1 MSKYIIELQDE
12 EKACGAFCILMILKH
27 YGFKEEVKEIKAKAR
42 MNQNGISIK
51 GMLECL
57 KEYQIEATT
66 YEASLDDIEENVKLP
81 CILYM
86 IYGDLGHYVVLYEIK
101 DDEYIIGDPAK
112 GLVTLYRDA
121 LEENYTKRMI
131 AITHV
136 GRVPELNYK
145 PYTTFLKETFIAY
158 KKNMMSLIFKG
169 IYISLLGYI
178 SSYFFQVLIDRIT
191 ITTPFFYMVV
201 LSLAYCLVEI
211 IKTKIEKTKTDE
223 MINLQR
229 AIDEDD
235 VFVSSMNI
243 LKQPYSFFYQDKGAL
258 QSQLLSLF
266 DLSEMSIACFERLFV
281 DGSSFIIFMIGMLV
295 LNYKMALCVIIMS
308 ILITLLTYKRLTTLQ
323 EMNRQYLEAGYVYQ
337 HHILELIENQFLIKR
352 FLILQKQRERSYHLY
367 LDEALLKQ
375 QQALFVNK
383 MQTTIQY
390 IIYFFYGIILILGF
404 YFYQNKHLSIGQ
416 LLMFYML
423 VSYCIQPLMN
433 MVALAAQY
441 KQVSIIYEK
450 YKAFEVEETNDKE
463 DIQEKI
469 TSITFDNVGYAYG
482 YQLPILEHIDFTIS
496 RHLLLKGIT
505 GSGKS
510 TLLRLLMGVDLN
522 YTGDIYL
529 NNQELRTINLNSLY
543 QHIGY
548 TNETPTFLHMSVYD
562 NFLCD
567 DEDLIKK
574 YLKAFGQEDLCDMFH
589 CILSEDGS
597 PLSLG
602 QRQIVALVR
611 LLCQDYDVYILD
623 EAFSHMDTR
632 LAGKVMRY
640 LLKNFDD
647 KIFIMVNHQTKVMNK
662 NLDCVIIE
670 DGKIKSKG

>member
-1 MSKYIIELQDE
+1 MAKYNIELQDE

-27 YGFKEEVKEIKAKAR
+27 YGFKEEVKEIKTKAR

-57 KEYQIEATT
+57 KEYQIEATA
-66 YEASLDDIEENVKLP
+66 YEATLDDISENVKLP

-86 IYGDLGHYVVLYEIK
+86 IYGDLGHYVVLYEIN
-101 DDEYIIGDPAK
+101 DDEHIISDPAK
-112 GLVTLYRDA
+112 GLVTLYRSE

-136 GRVPELNYK
+136 GRVPKLNYK
-145 PYTTFLKETFIAY
+145 PYIVFLKETFMSY
-158 KKNMMSLIFKG
+158 KKYMISLILKG
-169 IYISLLGYI
+169 IYISLLGYL
-178 SSYFFQVLIDRIT
+178 SSYFFQLLIDRIT

-201 LSLAYCLVEI
+201 LSLAYCIIEI
-211 IKTKIEKTKTDE
+211 IKTKIEKMKTEE
-223 MINLQR
+223 MIHLQR

-266 DLSEMSIACFERLFV
+266 DLSEMSIACFERLFI
-281 DGSSFIIFMIGMLV
+281 DGSSFIIFMIGMLI
-295 LNYKMALCVIIMS
+295 LNYKMALCVMVMS
-308 ILITLLTYKRLTTLQ
+308 ISITLFTYQRLKTLQ

-367 LDEALLKQ
+367 LDEALLKEKQ
-375 QQALFVNK
+375 SLFVNK

-404 YFYQNKHLSIGQ
+404 YFYQSEHLSIGQ

-441 KQVSIIYEK
+441 KQVSLIYEK
-450 YKAFEVEETNDKE
+450 YKAFEIEEKNDLE
-463 DIQEKI
+463 DIHEKVTRI
-469 TSITFDNVGYAYG
+469 SFDNVGYAYG
-482 YQLPILEHIDFTIS
+482 YQLPVLEHIDFTIDH
-496 RHLLLKGIT
+496 HLLLKGIT

-510 TLLRLLMGVDLN
+510 TLLRLLMGVDFN
-522 YTGDIYL
+522 YTGDI
-529 NNQELRTINLNSLY
+529 
-543 QHIGY
+543 
-548 TNETPTFLHMSVYD
+548 
-562 NFLCD
+562 
-567 DEDLIKK
+567 
-574 YLKAFGQEDLCDMFH
+574 
-589 CILSEDGS
+589 
-597 PLSLG
+597 
-602 QRQIVALVR
+602 
-611 LLCQDYDVYILD
+611 
-623 EAFSHMDTR
+623 
-632 LAGKVMRY
+632 
-640 LLKNFDD
+640 
-647 KIFIMVNHQTKVMNK
+647 
-662 NLDCVIIE
+662 IE
-670 DGKIKSKG
+670 RHRI